1 MRTIE
6 EIESFL
12 YELEVPFERLDDDGM
27 WRVTDEWDNV
37 ENIVVYKAGAVLNFR
52 LKLFDLPENTTIE
65 LLRRLLE
72 LNSAEMVHGAFGI
85 EGDAVTLTAALEVEN
100 LDRNE
105 VQATL
110 DSFGLAIRSHH
121 EELSKLLDA
130 AA

>member
-1 MRTIE
+1 MRTVD

-12 YELEVPFERLDDDGM
+12 YELEVPFERLDEGM
-27 WRVTDEWDNV
+27 WRVSDEWENV

-52 LKLFDLPENTTIE
+52 LKLFDLPAVTSNA

-72 LNSAEMVHGAFGI
+72 LNAAEMVHGAFGI
-85 EGDAVTLTAALEVEN
+85 EGDAVTLTASLEVEN

-121 EELSKLLDA
+121 EELSKLIAEA
-130 AA
+130 A